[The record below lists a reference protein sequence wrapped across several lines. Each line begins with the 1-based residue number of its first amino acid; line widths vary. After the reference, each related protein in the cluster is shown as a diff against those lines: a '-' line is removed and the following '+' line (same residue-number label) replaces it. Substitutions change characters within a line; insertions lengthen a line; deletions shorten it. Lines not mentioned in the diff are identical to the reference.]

1 MATIDTSLFPT
12 ANVRFQMAEAPSG
25 FDMAEIQRQKLAN
38 QASALNLANA
48 QRAAQR
54 QKMTDAMRDV
64 MGHETPEDAIAA
76 IDKHVASGD
85 MTAEQAADAKSKVPT
100 RNADGSLPAGAMT
113 AWRQRNFDDY
123 LASNEQL
130 YESQTRKQQQQQLQD
145 ILSGGAPAP
154 APTNALAS
162 AAPVDQEQALFNQLN
177 PSAATPTVAPTNAL
191 VPPTQDDNALRQKI
205 LALYAMNTPAAT
217 AAAKMFEDQ
226 LPKAATQT
234 EFDKKWALFQKQYPN
249 GTYEQFVKL
258 SQSPGTTVTVSTAGP
273 KAEQE
278 AKGKANVDVAN
289 EVRTAGN
296 EARKQLVNTDLM
308 EKLLD
313 EGLKTGFATE
323 TQAKIANALTKL
335 GVENAGQYATN
346 AQAFQS
352 FVRQNVLNEQK
363 QQKGV
368 QTEGDAQRIE
378 ETFARLSN
386 TPDAN
391 KFLLATKRAVNNK
404 AIKQQKFWNDWW
416 TKNKTYEGVED
427 AWLNGEGSKSIFDDP
442 SMKKYAPQPAGA
454 KAPPKVGEI
463 VKGHKFKGGN
473 PSDPNSWEVVK

>member
-1 MATIDTSLFPT
+1 MAQIDTSLLSQVPSYAIGPT
-12 ANVRFQMAEAPSG
+12 ALEKAQTQNMLRQGQLNDIQLQQAQQKEVDNALVRQAYNTPDPVNFLAQKGRGDLANAVQQSVYESQAATMEHQGKMQDFISKGLMHVTNDPS
-25 FDMAEIQRQKLAN
+25 DQNIINWAN
-38 QASALNLANA
+38 QAT
-48 QRAAQR
+48 QYIPP
-54 QKMTDAMRDV
+54 DV
-64 MGHETPEDAIAA
+64 VNE
-76 IDKHVASGD
+76 
-85 MTAEQAADAKSKVPT
+85 
-100 RNADGSLPAGAMT
+100 SL
-113 AWRQRNFDDY
+113 
-123 LASNEQL
+123 
-130 YESQTRKQQQQQLQD
+130 QQL
-145 ILSGGAPAP
+145 LAVPAEKR
-154 APTNALAS
+154 ADYIRS
-162 AAPVDQEQALFNQLN
+162 LN
-177 PSAATPTVAPTNAL
+177 
-191 VPPTQDDNALRQKI
+191 
-205 LALYAMNTPAAT
+205 MTPAQQIELST
-217 AAAKMFEDQ
+217 
-226 LPKAATQT
+226 PKPTTKT
-234 EFDKKWALFQKQYPN
+234 EFDRKWDLFKQQYPN

-308 EKLLD
+308 EKLLN
-313 EGLKTGFATE
+313 EGLETGFATE

-335 GVENAGQYATN
+335 GVKDAAQYATN

-352 FVRQNVLNEQK
+352 FVRQNVLNEQMK
-363 QQKGV
+363 QKGV

-391 KFLLATKRAVNNK
+391 KFLLATKRAVNNQ

-416 TKNKTYEGVED
+416 AKNKTYEGVEE

-454 KAPPKVGEI
+454 KAAPTRPAGVPANWTLHSDASGNKAWVSPDGKQFKE
-463 VKGHKFKGGN
+463 VK
-473 PSDPNSWEVVK
+473 